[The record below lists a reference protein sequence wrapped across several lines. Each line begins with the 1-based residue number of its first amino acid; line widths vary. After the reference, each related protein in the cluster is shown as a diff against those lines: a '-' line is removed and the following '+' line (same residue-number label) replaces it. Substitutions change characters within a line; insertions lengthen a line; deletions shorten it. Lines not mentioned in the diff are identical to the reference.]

1 MTPIRALQ
9 RQLEDTYEVTV
20 PYAATDFLTHNQA
33 LVTQV
38 EPADGAPAES
48 LLVSQD
54 DEDLE
59 IALYL
64 HRDVLTHLTSDC
76 PQDRLHGGNLQS
88 FCYAAEGV
96 SHFVYLTWRAIRD
109 VQVSC
114 VELELQAE
122 VDKFVCAWALLPD
135 QGDHLS
141 RADLRH
147 TLFERVRY
155 SDALSPEQHSRYVE
169 ANRLASKYCRHL
181 DYHFLRRGQVSD
193 FLAEIRRFYRLPHP
207 RKQQYVQK
215 MMA

>member
-1 MTPIRALQ
+1 MTPIIELQ
-9 RQLEDTYEVTV
+9 RQLEDTYEVTI
-20 PYAATDFLTHNQA
+20 PFAATDFITHNEA
-33 LVTQV
+33 LVAQA
-38 EPADGAPAES
+38 EPAESVPAES
-48 LLVSQD
+48 LLVAQD

-64 HRDVLTHLTSDC
+64 HRDVLTHLKADC
-76 PQDRLHGGNLQS
+76 PLDRLHGGNLQS
-88 FCYAAEGV
+88 FCHAAEGV
-96 SHFVYLTWRAIRD
+96 SHFVYLIWRAARD

-122 VDKFVCAWALLPD
+122 VDKFVCAWALLARQSD
-135 QGDHLS
+135 S
-141 RADLRH
+141 ETRASLRH

-155 SDALSPEQHSRYVE
+155 ADALTPEQRSRYEE

-181 DYHFLRRGQVSD
+181 DHQYLRRGQVND

-207 RKQQYVQK
+207 RKQQYVQN